1 MEVCIDG
8 ALGAKATGRLPL
20 VKSGRFKRLWQDAE
34 KQDVPR
40 SFGFVFF
47 FGCVLL
53 LVEHFSSFDAKRAQK
68 FGKSR
73 AQIKGNQIT
82 YPCQY

>member
-1 MEVCIDG
+1 MSAHLKLMKIAPMEVCIDG

-53 LVEHFSSFDAKRAQK
+53 LVEV
-68 FGKSR
+68 
-73 AQIKGNQIT
+73 
-82 YPCQY
+82 